1 MREACGKITGME
13 TVLKKSSVRCILA
26 LLCCA
31 LWGSAFPC
39 IKIGYAWLDIQSVGS
54 QILFAGYRFF
64 LAGFMTFG
72 AACIL
77 EKRIVTIKRESVP
90 HVMGIGFLQT
100 TVQYVC
106 FYIGMSHVTGTK
118 GSIINASSAFFSILL
133 AHFLIK
139 GERIN
144 WKKGAGCLIG
154 FAGVVLINL
163 GGISGGFSF
172 MGEGMIFIC
181 TAVYGACSV
190 LMKLISHR
198 ASPMALTAWQLL
210 FGGFLLIAIGFAAGG
225 HIAGF
230 DGRSVLLLIYM
241 ALISAAGF
249 SIWTALLK
257 YNPVGK
263 VAIFGFS
270 IPVFGVLLSALFL
283 GETLAS
289 FKNLL
294 ALICVS
300 LGIIVVNLP
309 EKESI

>member
-1 MREACGKITGME
+1 ME
-13 TVLKKSSVRCILA
+13 RILKKPSVRCILA

-39 IKIGYAWLDIQSVGS
+39 IKIGYAWLDIQSAAS

-64 LAGFMTFG
+64 LAGLMTFG
-72 AACIL
+72 AACIF
-77 EKRIVTIKRESVP
+77 EKRLVTIKRESVP
-90 HVMGIGFLQT
+90 HVLGIGFLQT

-133 AHFLIK
+133 AHFIIK
-139 GERIN
+139 GEKID
-144 WKKGAGCLIG
+144 WKKGTGCLIG

-163 GGISGGFSF
+163 GGISGGFSL

-210 FGGFLLIAIGFAAGG
+210 FGGFLLVVIGIGAGG
-225 HIAGF
+225 HISGF
-230 DGRSVLLLIYM
+230 DGKSILLLIYM
-241 ALISAAGF
+241 AVISAAGF
-249 SIWTALLK
+249 SIWTGLLK

-263 VAIFGFS
+263 VAVFGFS
-270 IPVFGVLLSALFL
+270 IPVFGVLLSGLIL
-283 GETLAS
+283 GERLLS
-289 FKNLL
+289 FKTLL
-294 ALICVS
+294 ALLCVS
-300 LGIIVVNLP
+300 AGILVVNLP
-309 EKESI
+309 DKKS

>member
-1 MREACGKITGME
+1 M
-13 TVLKKSSVRCILA
+13 KKPQIRCLSA

-39 IKIGYAWLDIQSVGS
+39 IKIGYDWLDIQGVGS

-64 LAGFMTFG
+64 LAGLLTF
-72 AACIL
+72 AAGCIM
-77 EKRIVTIKRESVP
+77 EKRVMTVRKTSVP

-100 TVQYVC
+100 TIQYVC

-118 GSIINASSAFFSILL
+118 GSIINASSAFVSILL
-133 AHFLIK
+133 AHFIIQD
-139 GERIN
+139 ERMN
-144 WKKGAGCLIG
+144 WRKGAGCLVG

-172 MGEGMIFIC
+172 WGEGMIIIC
-181 TAVYGACSV
+181 TVVYGACSV
-190 LMKLISHR
+190 FMKKMAHR
-198 ASPMALTAWQLL
+198 GTPMAITAYQLL
-210 FGGFLLIAIGFAAGG
+210 FGGFLLTVIGFAAKG
-225 HIAGF
+225 HVAGF

-241 ALISAAGF
+241 AVISAAGF

-270 IPVFGVLLSALFL
+270 IPVFGVLLSAVFL
-283 GETLAS
+283 GETFFS
-289 FKNLL
+289 IKNLT
-294 ALICVS
+294 ALVCVS
-300 LGIIVVNLP
+300 VGIIVVNLP
-309 EKESI
+309 EKNKEN